1 MTAQPQSLKGADLLA
16 EIERLKRER
25 NAVILAHYY
34 QKPEIQ
40 DLADFVG
47 DSLDLSRKA
56 AATDAEV
63 IAFCGVRFMA
73 ETAKILSPRK
83 DRDPARH
90 GRRLQPRGQL
100 PARPVRGVPRGAPRP
115 YRADLHQLL
124 GGGESAQRHHRH
136 LVSAKMILDQIPADQ
151 KIIFGPDRH
160 LGGYLARK
168 TGREMLLWPGICI
181 VHQAFSETELLKLK
195 AEHPDAPVA
204 AHPEC
209 PPHII
214 DHADHVGSTKSILD
228 FALTSPATTILV
240 ATEPHII
247 HQMEKAAPGKTFIGV
262 PGGDGNCNCNMCPYM
277 ALNTLEKLYVA
288 LRDLAAA
295 DRAQRRDHGP
305 RPRAARAD
313 ARNGRPNGRA
323 GRRRPTVIDD
333 PQDRPEDQRRLSA
346 RSRNQ
351 RPSHIEPPETEAF
364 TMRT

>member
-1 MTAQPQSLKGADLLA
+1 MTAVPTSLKGIDLLN
-16 EIERLKRER
+16 EIAGLKKER

-34 QKPEIQ
+34 QKPAIQ

-73 ETAKILSPRK
+73 ETAKILSPEK
-83 DRDPARH
+83 TVI
-90 GRRLQPRGQL
+90 L
-100 PARPVRGVPRGAPRP
+100 PDMDAGCSLEDSCPPDQFKAFREAHPDHIALTYINCSAAVKALSDIIVTSSS
-115 YRADLHQLL
+115 ADI
-124 GGGESAQRHHRH
+124 
-136 LVSAKMILDQIPADQ
+136 ILKQIPKDQ

-168 TGREMLLWPGICI
+168 TGRDMLLWPGICI

-195 AEHPDAPVA
+195 AEHPGAPVA

-214 DHADHVGSTKSILD
+214 DHADHVGSTSSILA
-228 FALTSPATTILV
+228 FAKSSPAETIII

-247 HQMEKAAPGKTFIGV
+247 HQMEKAAPEKTFIGA

-288 LRDLAAA
+288 LRDLQPRIELSDEVMAAA
-295 DRAQRRDHGP
+295 RIPLERML
-305 RPRAARAD
+305 
-313 ARNGRPNGRA
+313 NMA
-323 GRRRPTVIDD
+323 GRTVGQGDVGMPVIDTKID
-333 PQDRPEDQRRLSA
+333 GD
-346 RSRNQ
+346 
-351 RPSHIEPPETEAF
+351 
-364 TMRT
+364 

>member
-1 MTAQPQSLKGADLLA
+1 MTVQTTTLRGLDLLG

-56 AATDAEV
+56 AATDADV

-73 ETAKILSPRK
+73 ETAKILSPEK
-83 DRDPARH
+83 TVI
-90 GRRLQPRGQL
+90 L
-100 PARPVRGVPRGAPRP
+100 PDMDAGCSLEDSCPPDQFKAFREAHPHHIALTYINCSAAVKALSDIIVTSSS
-115 YRADLHQLL
+115 ADI
-124 GGGESAQRHHRH
+124 
-136 LVSAKMILDQIPADQ
+136 ILKQIPKEQ

-168 TGREMLLWPGICI
+168 TGRDMLLWPGVCI

-195 AEHPDAPVA
+195 AEYPEAPVA

-214 DHADHVGSTKSILD
+214 EHADLVGSTKAILD
-228 FALTSPATTILV
+228 FALSSPADTILV

-262 PGGDGNCNCNMCPYM
+262 PGGDGACNCNMCPYM

-288 LRDLAAA
+288 LRDLQPRIELSPEIM
-295 DRAQRRDHGP
+295 DRARVPLERMLEM
-305 RPRAARAD
+305 
-313 ARNGRPNGRA
+313 A
-323 GRRRPTVIDD
+323 GRTVGQGDVGTPIVD
-333 PQDRPEDQRRLSA
+333 QPEDIDPAISA
-346 RSRNQ
+346 D
-351 RPSHIEPPETEAF
+351 
-364 TMRT
+364 